1 MKMKN
6 GMYLFAAAIV
16 ASTMGLT
23 SCSNDEEVVGG
34 APEVVAT
41 KVTMGVYASGMPGKR
56 STADE
61 VNFGATIQPI
71 KNVMV
76 VPIAN
81 NIWQTAVDL
90 GDITSNKQTEA
101 KTVTLTS
108 DVNEF
113 LVYGNFPDGKSV
125 NSSLTFGTESAEIQD
140 VAGTDKGYKKP
151 YSLMYFADI
160 EKFSTTQNEVTAG
173 NFWTGT
179 FTWNDEATNVGNAK
193 GVKLSGVKYAMGVL
207 AAGVSTSSSKE
218 KDENTFDLNG
228 ATINDW
234 ATDINAKMSLEG
246 VVISGQPSSL
256 DAKFNRIGSTVSVYE
271 TATNPTLQTRKIGF
285 ATDGTGKV
293 ENANIYAVVAPESAN
308 DILVSFRFRNNTGF
322 VLHGADG
329 DIQPNG
335 YVYYNAKLTKS
346 AAVNTSDAKG
356 IFDAAYTTLLNANI
370 SSWATGTITPPETT
384 DVFIGI
390 EFVTEWAQGLA
401 YDMNI

>member
-61 VNFGATIQPI
+61 VNFGAQIQPI
-71 KNVMV
+71 MNVQV
-76 VPIAN
+76 VPVASG
-81 NIWQTAVDL
+81 IWQTAVGL
-90 GDITSNKQTEA
+90 GDVTTGKQTTA
-101 KTVTLTS
+101 KEVTLTNN
-108 DVNEF
+108 VNEF
-113 LVYGNFPDGKSV
+113 LVYGNFPENKTVSQ
-125 NSSLTFGTESAEIQD
+125 NMTFETESAGVKDKNADGD
-140 VAGTDKGYKKP
+140 VERDYKKP
-151 YSLMYFADI
+151 YPLMYFADI
-160 EKFSTTQNEVTAG
+160 NTFWTTENEVTAD
-173 NFWTGT
+173 NFWSTSGL
-179 FTWNDEATNVGNAK
+179 TWNEATMVGSAK

-207 AAGVSTSSSKE
+207 AAGVRTSSNNEQNVFEGYSGS
-218 KDENTFDLNG
+218 DWEN
-228 ATINDW
+228 
-234 ATDINAKMSLEG
+234 DINKKMILEG
-246 VVISGQPSSL
+246 IVISGQPTSL
-256 DAKFNRIGSTVSVYE
+256 DAKLNRLDNSAKVYE
-271 TATNPTLQTRKIGF
+271 TAANPTLQTNKINF
-285 ATDGTGKV
+285 AADGSGKV
-293 ENANIYAVVAPESAN
+293 ENANIYAVVVPESAS
-308 DILVSFRFRNNTGF
+308 DILVSFRFKNGTNY

-329 DIQPNG
+329 DIQPNE
-335 YVYYNAKLTKS
+335 YVYYNAKLTKD
-346 AAVNTSDAKG
+346 AATNTSTAKG

-370 SSWATGTITPPETT
+370 SSWGTGTITPPETT